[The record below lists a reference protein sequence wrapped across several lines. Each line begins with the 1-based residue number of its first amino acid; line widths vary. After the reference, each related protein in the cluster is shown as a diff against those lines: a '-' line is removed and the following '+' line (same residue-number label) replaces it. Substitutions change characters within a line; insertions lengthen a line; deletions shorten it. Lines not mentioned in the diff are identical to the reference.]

1 MMISHQQSYNIWRAN
16 WIFLLQRAD
25 AADNVLESVDVYS
38 PRVMR
43 VLGRA
48 VVSQVGTVQNE
59 TLFFE

>member
-25 AADNVLESVDVYS
+25 AVDNVLEGVDVYS

-43 VLGRA
+43 VLGRV

>member
-25 AADNVLESVDVYS
+25 AVDNVLEGVDVYS

-48 VVSQVGTVQNE
+48 VVCQVGTVQNE

>member
-25 AADNVLESVDVYS
+25 AVDNVLEGVDVYS